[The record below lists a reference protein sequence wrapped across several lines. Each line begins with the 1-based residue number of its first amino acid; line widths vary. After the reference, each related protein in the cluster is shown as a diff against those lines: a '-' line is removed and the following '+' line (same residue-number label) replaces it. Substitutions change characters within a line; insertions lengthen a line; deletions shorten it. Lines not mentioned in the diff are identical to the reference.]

1 MTYCANDH
9 QHSTSI
15 EGNQVKLGIA
25 DFQYE
30 DLYSYDR
37 LKALAESFDD
47 FVRTREEGLFSEF
60 DTYRQSAQAGTE
72 HGGVTSPEE
81 SRILIEVGRYLSQFL
96 VKLFGIEGE
105 NEALRTR
112 ALRDAEVAAFKKD
125 FVVKRVAKIAT
136 PALATEELASVEA
149 SALDAL
155 ESVTGGALSR
165 DRELALAHVVNKLI
179 KLEKDY
185 PRSASTLS
193 PSTEGRAELRQIL
206 ERLRGTAAGR
216 GYFNPVLQ
224 PIEPFAREAGSPE
237 MFQREAAALHGV
249 LDLFVR
255 WAAARR
261 MAPSAEWNS
270 HEWTSFRLPHTLHFD
285 RLVNLEQGPA
295 SSGSPVPSVRGAE
308 SALRR
313 RDGFGLTD
321 PRFTP
326 REITDEAHYCIYCHE
341 RKKDSC
347 AHGFVEKDGSYKPNP
362 LGLPLQG
369 CPLDEKIG
377 EMNELR
383 AGGDSIGSLAMVI
396 VDNPMCPGT
405 GHRICN
411 DCMRACIFQK
421 QEPVNI
427 PQIETGVLTDVL
439 FLPYGFEIYS
449 LLTRWNPLNA
459 RRPVARPFNGKK
471 VLIVGLGPAGYT
483 LAHHLACEGFGV
495 AAIDALKIEPMDEAI
510 VGSATRLPEPIADI
524 RKLWDR
530 LDERILAGFGGVS
543 EYGITVRWDK
553 NFLKCIRIAVERNRN
568 IRIYGGIRFGGTLSI
583 EDAFDRFG
591 FDHIAIAAG
600 AGTPT
605 LVRMKNNLVRGIRK
619 ASDFLMALQLTGAFK
634 KDSLANLQVCLPALV
649 IGGGLT
655 AVDTATELFAYY
667 PLQVEKIAERYQIL
681 GNEIG
686 EDRVRSGYDAE
697 ELQILDEF
705 LMHGRVV
712 KAERERATKAGEA
725 PNFIPL
731 IRSWG
736 GVSIAYRKS
745 INDSPAYRLN
755 YEEVAKAMEEGI
767 EYIDGISPVE
777 ALQDSFGH
785 LRAVV
790 FQKQTVEDGRWVD
803 SGAVFEIPCRSVMV
817 AAGTSPNVIY
827 EKEHPGTF
835 QLDKY
840 GEFFQGHRLQIEGE
854 DIRLVPVESV
864 LEPPGFFTSYAHP
877 KDPRKLIS
885 FYGDNHPTYAGNV
898 VKAMAS
904 AKYGFRHVVQLFE
917 DPLRGTIAANQGD
930 RDQQWTELLKRL
942 DDGFLA
948 HVAEVNRLTSTI
960 VEVVVH
966 APLAAE
972 KFQPGQFYRL
982 QNFETFAPKIGDSR
996 LTMEG
1001 LALTGAWT
1009 DPAKGL
1015 LSLIILE
1022 MGGSSRL
1029 CAALKPGEPVVVMGP
1044 TGTPTEIPS
1053 NETILLAGGGL
1064 GNAVLFSIAKGFKK
1078 NGCEVIYFAG
1088 YKKAEDL
1095 FKKDEIEASTDQVIW
1110 SVDAG
1115 APIHP
1120 GRPND
1125 LGFVGNIIQ
1134 SMMAYATGTIR
1145 DLPANTG
1152 FRGNLIPLDRVNR
1165 IIAIGSD
1172 GMMRAVKDSRHGVLQ
1187 PFLSP
1192 SHIGIGSVNSP
1203 MQCMM
1208 KQVCAQCLQR
1218 HVDPVTGKESFV
1230 FSCFNQDQELDRVD
1244 FVHLRA
1250 RLRQNTVLEKLTNLW
1265 LTKLL
1270 AQQPIAMV

>member
-1 MTYCANDH
+1 
-9 QHSTSI
+9 
-15 EGNQVKLGIA
+15 VKLGIA
-25 DFQYE
+25 EFEYA
-30 DLYSYDR
+30 DLYSHER
-37 LKALAESFDD
+37 LTELAVRFDEY
-47 FVRTREEGLFSEF
+47 VRTRDEVLFAAFEK
-60 DTYRQSAQAGTE
+60 YRQAAQAGGE
-72 HGGVTSPEE
+72 LGGLTPPEE
-81 SRILIEVGRYLSQFL
+81 SRILVETGRYLSQFL
-96 VKLFGIEGE
+96 VKLFAVEGE
-105 NEALRTR
+105 TEALRNR

-125 FVVKRVAKIAT
+125 FVVKRVAKV
-136 PALATEELASVEA
+136 PAPELSPAELERSETAAVA
-149 SALDAL
+149 AI
-155 ESVTGGALSR
+155 ESVTGGPIPR
-165 DRELALAHVVNKLI
+165 DRELTLAHVVNKLI
-179 KLEKDY
+179 RLERDY
-185 PRSASTLS
+185 PRAAAALA

-206 ERLRGTAAGR
+206 ERLKSSAEGR
-216 GYFNPVLQ
+216 EFFSPLLQ
-224 PIEPFAREAGSPE
+224 PLEPFTREAGSPE
-237 MFQREAAALHGV
+237 MFLREAAALHAIA
-249 LDLFVR
+249 DLFVR
-255 WAAARR
+255 WVAARR
-261 MAPSAEWNS
+261 AQPSEEWNFG
-270 HEWTSFRLPHTLHFD
+270 EWTSLRLPHTLHFD
-285 RLVNLEQGPA
+285 RLVNLEQAPS
-295 SSGSPVPSVRGAE
+295 SSGADVLSARGEE

-313 RDGFGLTD
+313 RDGFQLTD
-321 PRFTP
+321 ARFTP
-326 REITDEAHYCIYCHE
+326 REITDEAHYCIYCQE

-347 AHGFVEKDGSYKPNP
+347 SHGFVEKDGSYKLNP

-377 EMNELR
+377 EMNLLR
-383 AGGDSIGSLAMVI
+383 AAGESIGSLALVMI
-396 VDNPMCPGT
+396 DNPMCPGT

-411 DCMRACIFQK
+411 DCMRSCIFQK

-449 LLTRWNPLNA
+449 LLTRWNPINV
-459 RRPVARPFNGKK
+459 RRPVARPFNGKQ
-471 VLIVGLGPAGYT
+471 VLVVGLGPAGYT

-495 AAIDALKIEPMDEAI
+495 AAIDALKIEPMDEEI
-510 VGSATRLPEPIADI
+510 VGSATRTPEPVADI

-553 NFLKCIRIAVERNRN
+553 NFLKCIRIAIERNRN
-568 IRIYGGIRFGGTLSI
+568 IRVYGGVRFGGTLTI

-634 KDSLANLQVCLPALV
+634 KDSLANLQVRLPAIV

-667 PLQVEKIAERYQIL
+667 PLQVEKIFERYETL
-681 GNEIG
+681 SSEVG
-686 EDRVRSGYDAE
+686 EERVRSGYDAE

-705 LMHGRVV
+705 LAHGRAVRS
-712 KAERERATKAGEA
+712 ERERAQNSGER
-725 PNFIPL
+725 PDFIPL

-745 INDSPAYRLN
+745 VNDSPAYRLN

-777 ALQDSFGH
+777 ALQDQFGH

-803 SGAVFEIPCRSVMV
+803 SGAVFEIPARSVMV

-835 QLDKY
+835 KLDKY
-840 GEFFQGHRLQIEGE
+840 GEFFQGNRVQIEGE
-854 DIRLVPVESV
+854 DVRLVPVESV

-877 KDPRKLIS
+877 RDPRKLIS

-904 AKYGFRHVVQLFE
+904 AKQGFPHVVALFE
-917 DPLRGTIAANQGD
+917 DQLQSVDPARQK
-930 RDQQWTELLKRL
+930 ELDEKWATLLSRL
-942 DDGFLA
+942 DDGLLA
-948 HVAEVNRLTSTI
+948 HVAQVNRLTSTI
-960 VEVVVH
+960 VEVIVH

-972 KFQPGQFYRL
+972 KFLPGQFYRL
-982 QNFETFAPKIGDSR
+982 QNFETFAPVIGGSR

-1029 CAALKPGEPVVVMGP
+1029 CAALRPGEPVVVMGP
-1044 TGTPTEIPS
+1044 TGTPTELPS
-1053 NETILLAGGGL
+1053 NETVLLAGGGL
-1064 GNAVLFSIAKGFKK
+1064 GNAVLFSIAKGLKA

-1088 YKKAEDL
+1088 YKKATDL
-1095 FKKDEIEASTDQVIW
+1095 FKKEEIEASTDQVIW

-1115 APIHP
+1115 EAIDP

-1134 SMMAYATGTIR
+1134 SMIAYATGTIR
-1145 DLPANTG
+1145 DLPANKGFTG
-1152 FRGNLIPLDRVNR
+1152 KLVPLDRVAR

-1192 SHIGIGSVNSP
+1192 THVGIGSINSP

-1218 HVDPVTGKESFV
+1218 HVDPLTGKESFI

-1250 RLRQNTVLEKLTNLW
+1250 RLRQNTVVEKLTNLW
-1265 LTKLL
+1265 LTRLL
-1270 AQQPIAMV
+1270 ARESIAMV